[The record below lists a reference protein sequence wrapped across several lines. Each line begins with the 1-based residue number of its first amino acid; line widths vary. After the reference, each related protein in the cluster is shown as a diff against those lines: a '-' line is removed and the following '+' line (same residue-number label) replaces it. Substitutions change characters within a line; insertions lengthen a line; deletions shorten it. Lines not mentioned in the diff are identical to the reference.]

1 MDVVGNPGRF
11 SVSSPAWPHQL
22 GEYEGETEVGLPGDQ
37 GGQGAEPEV
46 PEHHHLDKHRQPEVD
61 GHVTEVILRAELVNL
76 EGFIRYQTI

>member
-46 PEHHHLDKHRQPEVD
+46 PEHHHLD
-61 GHVTEVILRAELVNL
+61 
-76 EGFIRYQTI
+76 